1 MTERGPL
8 VTTLSPEA
16 IQARADRARAIHA
29 SIDRERVVRRVVK
42 LFDLEAAEEPD
53 EFTFPAFRKPMRQ
66 RIFGGQVIAQAM
78 VAAART
84 VDPGKVVHSLHAY
97 FLRGGDEAKPLH
109 FRVHRDFDGRSFAN
123 RRVVVRQDGKVIFN
137 LTASFQAP
145 EQGLTHQ
152 APMPELL
159 PPEQC
164 RDFGDVIAADP
175 LIDDARLEQMA
186 TNHPF
191 EVRSF
196 RPPAGAASTMHY
208 EWFRI
213 AAPVGDDPLTH
224 RALLAYA
231 SDMGLLSSAMVPH
244 GLTWT
249 QPGLFSTSLDH
260 AMWFHDDI
268 RVDDWFVYVMD
279 SDWGGGGRG
288 INRGL
293 IYRQDGTLIAS
304 AVQEGLIRLVP
315 QG

>member
-1 MTERGPL
+1 MGLTPAE
-8 VTTLSPEA
+8 
-16 IQARADRARAIHA
+16 IQARADRARKVHA
-29 SIDRERVVRRVVK
+29 SIDRNRVVRRVVR
-42 LFDLEAAEEPD
+42 LFDLEATGEPD
-53 EFTFPAFRKPMRQ
+53 EFTFPALPKATRD

-84 VDPGKVVHSLHAY
+84 VDAGKGVHSLHAY

-137 LTASFQAP
+137 LTASFQAT
-145 EQGLTHQ
+145 EKGLSHQ
-152 APMPELL
+152 APMPDLL

-175 LIDDARLEQMA
+175 LIDDARLERMA
-186 TNHPF
+186 GFHPF

-196 RPPAGAASTMHY
+196 RPPAGGPSTVHY

-213 AAPVGDDPLTH
+213 ASPVGDDPLIH

-231 SDMGLLSSAMVPH
+231 SDMGLLSSSMVPH

-268 RVDDWFVYVMD
+268 RVDEWFVYVMD
-279 SDWGGGGRG
+279 SDWSGGGRG

-293 IYRQDGTLIAS
+293 VYRQDGTLIAS
-304 AVQEGLIRLVP
+304 AVQEGLIRMVP
-315 QG
+315 QE